1 MRGSDLAVADA
12 AHPVE
17 PSANAI
23 ARLLATDVLEELLAL
38 VREIF
43 ARTAFAERL
52 AYSPDEAEDDI
63 RKWINEWN
71 KNPRPFV
78 WTKSADTKATAG
90 VSDNGPLSRLRL
102 RGDALSRC
110 WSSSSMATARN
121 DCSSSWR

>member
-1 MRGSDLAVADA
+1 M
-12 AHPVE
+12 
-17 PSANAI
+17 
-23 ARLLATDVLEELLAL
+23 LEELLAL

-78 WTKSADTKATAG
+78 WTESADTKATAG
-90 VSDNGPLSRLRL
+90 VSDNGPLSRLGSRRDASL
-102 RGDALSRC
+102 R
-110 WSSSSMATARN
+110 SSP
-121 DCSSSWR
+121 CSSQQLATTVPARGVRHGVTWRPAPGGW